1 MSFQAMNLIVKVM
14 LVITAG
20 FVGLVVLSLPALAV
34 VAVRQV
40 TDRRKRNWRDRWAR
54 QRALLRVQQAV
65 AGIAASNHAMTML
78 PVDAYPAPEDA
89 ETYRSPDADGTD

>member
-14 LVITAG
+14 LAVTAG

-40 TDRRKRNWRDRWAR
+40 IDRRKRNWRDRWAR
-54 QRALLRVQQAV
+54 QRVLQQAV
-65 AGIAASNHAMTML
+65 AGIAASNHAVTAL
-78 PVDAYPAPEDA
+78 PVDAYPALEDA
-89 ETYRSPDADGTD
+89 EMDHSPDADDTD

>member
-1 MSFQAMNLIVKVM
+1 MSFQAMNLIVKAM
-14 LVITAG
+14 LAITAG

-40 TDRRKRNWRDRWAR
+40 IDRRKRNWRDRWAR
-54 QRALLRVQQAV
+54 QRVLQQAV
-65 AGIAASNHAMTML
+65 AGIAASNHAMTTL

-89 ETYRSPDADGTD
+89 ETYRSPDADDTD

>member
-14 LVITAG
+14 LAITAV

-40 TDRRKRNWRDRWAR
+40 IDRRKRNWRDRWAR
-54 QRALLRVQQAV
+54 Q
-65 AGIAASNHAMTML
+65 
-78 PVDAYPAPEDA
+78 
-89 ETYRSPDADGTD
+89 

>member
-40 TDRRKRNWRDRWAR
+40 IDRRKRNWRDRWAR
-54 QRALLRVQQAV
+54 QRVLQQAV
-65 AGIAASNHAMTML
+65 AGIAASNHAVTAL
-78 PVDAYPAPEDA
+78 PMDAYPAPEEA
-89 ETYRSPDADGTD
+89 EVDRSPDADDAD

>member
-1 MSFQAMNLIVKVM
+1 MSFQAMDLIVKVM
-14 LVITAG
+14 LAITAG

-40 TDRRKRNWRDRWAR
+40 FDRRKRNWRDRWAR
-54 QRALLRVQQAV
+54 QRVLQQAV
-65 AGIAASNHAMTML
+65 AGIAASNHAVTAL

-89 ETYRSPDADGTD
+89 EADRSPDADDTD

>member
-14 LVITAG
+14 LAITAG

-40 TDRRKRNWRDRWAR
+40 IDRRKRNWRDRWAR
-54 QRALLRVQQAV
+54 QRVLQHAV
-65 AGIAASNHAMTML
+65 AGIAASNNAVTAL
-78 PVDAYPAPEDA
+78 PVDAYPVPEAA
-89 ETYRSPDADGTD
+89 EADDAD

>member
-1 MSFQAMNLIVKVM
+1 MSFQVMNMIVKVL

-40 TDRRKRNWRDRWAR
+40 IDRRKRNWRDRWAR
-54 QRALLRVQQAV
+54 QRVLQQAV
-65 AGIAASNHAMTML
+65 AGIAASNHTATTL

-89 ETYRSPDADGTD
+89 EMDRSPDADTAD